1 MHILFTRPL
10 EDSKEIISRFQNL
23 GHKVSHLPV
32 LNIIEKKHEEINF
45 SSYSAVIFTS
55 ANSIKYLKSNDID
68 KNITCFCVGEAT
80 ERKASSFGFQ
90 NIFSAEGNVHNL
102 KEIILRN
109 FSPKN
114 GNLLYVSG
122 ETITMDLDKK
132 LMSDGYK
139 VDRIINYSSEF
150 NENLNDEFLKRL
162 KNEIPDI
169 VYIYSQNSAKSFLNI
184 IKKYGLID
192 LWMDTNLMCLG
203 DKTSS
208 VLNEIKWKKIFLFN
222 SGEEEF
228 LLYKI

>member
-10 EDSKEIISRFQNL
+10 EDSKETITRFQSL

-32 LNIIEKKHEEINF
+32 LNIKKKNHEKIDF
-45 SSYSAVIFTS
+45 SNYGAVVFTS
-55 ANSIKYLKSNDID
+55 ANAIKYLQISNLD
-68 KNITCFCVGEAT
+68 KNIFCFCVGEAT

-90 NIFSAEGNVHNL
+90 NIFSAEGNVYNL

-109 FSPKN
+109 YNKKN
-114 GNLLYVSG
+114 GNILYVSG
-122 ETITMDLDKK
+122 ETITIDLDKK
-132 LMSDGYK
+132 LVLDGYN

-150 NENLNDEFLKRL
+150 NENLDEQFLIELQK
-162 KNEIPDI
+162 EIPDI

-184 IKKYGLID
+184 VKKYGLID

-208 VLNEIKWKKIFLFN
+208 VLNEIKWKKIFIFN
-222 SGEEEF
+222 PGEEEF

>member
-1 MHILFTRPL
+1 M
-10 EDSKEIISRFQNL
+10 
-23 GHKVSHLPV
+23 
-32 LNIIEKKHEEINF
+32 
-45 SSYSAVIFTS
+45 
-55 ANSIKYLKSNDID
+55 
-68 KNITCFCVGEAT
+68 
-80 ERKASSFGFQ
+80 
-90 NIFSAEGNVHNL
+90 
-102 KEIILRN
+102 
-109 FSPKN
+109 
-114 GNLLYVSG
+114 SG
-122 ETITMDLDKK
+122 ETITMELDKK
-132 LMSDGYK
+132 LMLEGYK

-203 DKTSS
+203 DKTST

>member
-23 GHKVSHLPV
+23 GHQVSHLPV
-32 LNIIEKKHEEINF
+32 LNIKEKKHEKINF
-45 SSYSAVIFTS
+45 SNYSAAIFTS
-55 ANSIKYLKSNDID
+55 ANSIKYLKSNNID
-68 KNITCFCVGEAT
+68 KNIICFCVGEAT

-122 ETITMDLDKK
+122 ETITMELDKK
-132 LMSDGYK
+132 LMLEGYK

-203 DKTSS
+203 DKTSTI
-208 VLNEIKWKKIFLFN
+208 LNEIKWKKIFLFN

>member
-1 MHILFTRPL
+1 MCIR
-10 EDSKEIISRFQNL
+10 DS
-23 GHKVSHLPV
+23 
-32 LNIIEKKHEEINF
+32 
-45 SSYSAVIFTS
+45 
-55 ANSIKYLKSNDID
+55 
-68 KNITCFCVGEAT
+68 
-80 ERKASSFGFQ
+80 
-90 NIFSAEGNVHNL
+90 HNL

-203 DKTSS
+203 DKTST

>member
-10 EDSKEIISRFQNL
+10 EDSKEIIGRFQNL

-32 LNIIEKKHEEINF
+32 LNIIEKKHEKINF
-45 SSYSAVIFTS
+45 SNYSAVIFTS
-55 ANSIKYLKSNDID
+55 ANSIKYLKSNNID
-68 KNITCFCVGEAT
+68 KNIICFCVGEAT

-122 ETITMDLDKK
+122 ETITMELDKK
-132 LMSDGYK
+132 LMLEGYK

-203 DKTSS
+203 DKTST